1 MYRRNIRKGFL
12 ERSKDMIAEIQLW
25 RLLDWDEDC
34 GEERLYHISWLSLEK
49 AVARDIANN
58 AD

>member
-1 MYRRNIRKGFL
+1 
-12 ERSKDMIAEIQLW
+12 MIAEIQLW

>member
-1 MYRRNIRKGFL
+1 
-12 ERSKDMIAEIQLW
+12 MIAEIQLW

-34 GEERLYHISWLSLEK
+34 GEARLYHISWLSLEK